1 MKLKKNEVF
10 RGPSKLTRVACTM
23 ALVSGMATAATITG
37 LSSTAS
43 ASNAPIKIMV
53 LGSIQSAALSEPG
66 IVWGATAGVD
76 ALNAAGGLDGH
87 QIKIITCNDQLE
99 VNIAEQCARTA
110 VKDKVV
116 AAVGSLTIYG
126 DSVVPILAKAGI
138 PDIAPFPISAS
149 EEGNADSYP
158 IQGGNLMEAR
168 GMAQI
173 MAMNKVTGVNQ
184 IEVDSVAG
192 VQGAG
197 QVDAALSARGIQ
209 SLNTQYVAATVDDMS
224 SAVFAAANNGA
235 GGVITQLAP
244 PQVVPTIEA
253 ESQAN
258 SGQIYAFTTTILT
271 PAELQQ
277 AGAAANGVW
286 AAGSFP
292 ATSDT
297 SIPAIAAYTAAMNKY
312 ENGDAL
318 DDFSLNSWCGI
329 QFLKLMA
336 PSLKGKAITP
346 ASLKVALGKI
356 KDKKFLWIKS
366 FSTTPN
372 KTPGNARIFNTTVF
386 IYKVV
391 NGAYVQQ
398 AEVALNS

>member
-1 MKLKKNEVF
+1 MKLKKSEVF
-10 RGPSKLTRVACTM
+10 KGPSKLTRVAFSF
-23 ALVSGMATAATITG
+23 ALVSGMATVGTISA

-43 ASNAPIKIMV
+43 ASNAPIEIMV

-87 QIKIITCNDQLE
+87 KIKIVSCNDELE

-116 AAVGSLTIYG
+116 AVVGSLTIYG

-138 PDIAPFPISAS
+138 PDIAPFPNSAS
-149 EEGNADSYP
+149 EENNADSYP
-158 IQGGNLMEAR
+158 VDGGNLMEAR

-173 MAMNKVTGVNQ
+173 MEMNKVTAVNL

-192 VQGAG
+192 IAG
-197 QVDAALSARGIQ
+197 SGQTDQALSARGIQ
-209 SLNTQYVAATVDDMS
+209 STNTQYVPPTVDDMS
-224 SAVFAAANNGA
+224 SAVFAAASNGA

-277 AGAAANGVW
+277 AGTAANGVW

-297 SIPAIAAYTAAMNKY
+297 SVPAIAAYTAAMSKY

-318 DDFSLNSWCGI
+318 DDFSLNSWCGV
-329 QFLKLMA
+329 QLLKLIA
-336 PSLKGKAITP
+336 PSLKGKAITS

-356 KDKKFLWIKS
+356 KDKPFLWIKS
-366 FSTTPN
+366 YSTTPN
-372 KTPGNARIFNTTVF
+372 KTPGNSRIFNTTVF